1 LFRIFPQNFIR
12 GNAATNNTPNEEK
25 KNRGKVKSKG
35 YSVLCVFTKNIAQ
48 KPVEGRET
56 VEEAFSCTPP
66 EIVSA
71 AKEPEW
77 ITFQKP

>member
-1 LFRIFPQNFIR
+1 VSVCV
-12 GNAATNNTPNEEK
+12 G
-25 KNRGKVKSKG
+25 
-35 YSVLCVFTKNIAQ
+35 VLCVFTKNIAQ

-71 AKEPEW
+71 QKNQNAH
-77 ITFQKP
+77 FQSIDDFSKTVIIVLLMSIL

>member
-1 LFRIFPQNFIR
+1 
-12 GNAATNNTPNEEK
+12 
-25 KNRGKVKSKG
+25 V
-35 YSVLCVFTKNIAQ
+35 SVCVGVFCVFTKNIAQ

-71 AKEPEW
+71 AKEPEC
-77 ITFQKP
+77 TLPEHG

>member
-1 LFRIFPQNFIR
+1 VT
-12 GNAATNNTPNEEK
+12 TNKQKELLCQF
-25 KNRGKVKSKG
+25 V
-35 YSVLCVFTKNIAQ
+35 SVCVFTKNIAQ

-71 AKEPEW
+71 AKEPECTLPEHGLLFKNRNYR
-77 ITFQKP
+77 TFNVNIVNN

>member
-1 LFRIFPQNFIR
+1 
-12 GNAATNNTPNEEK
+12 
-25 KNRGKVKSKG
+25 V
-35 YSVLCVFTKNIAQ
+35 SVCVGVFCVFTKNIAQ

-71 AKEPEW
+71 AKQLECTLPEHGSLFKNCNYC
-77 ITFQKP
+77 TFNVNIVNNY